1 MRKMTKMIKKF
12 LVKMFIPSSKK
23 LATIASEQICNAV
36 NGLGKE
42 KQISE
47 IMKYVEVLADLQN
60 KIATLLKDGKLDE
73 AEKKE
78 ISEALEPFIEKLLK
92 ML

>member
-1 MRKMTKMIKKF
+1 
-12 LVKMFIPSSKK
+12 MFIPSTKY
-23 LATIASEQICNAV
+23 LADMAAEQICNVV

-47 IMKYVEVLADLQN
+47 IMKYVDILADLQN

-78 ISEALEPFIEKLLK
+78 IANDLEPFIDKLLK

>member
-1 MRKMTKMIKKF
+1 MKKMIKF
-12 LVKMFIPSSKK
+12 LVIMFIPSAKS
-23 LATIASEQICNAV
+23 LADMAAEQIYAAV
-36 NGLGKE
+36 NCSDKE
-42 KQISE
+42 KE
-47 IMKYVEVLADLQN
+47 A
-60 KIATLLKDGKLDE
+60 KIANIAKYIDPLSTLTTKLVNMLKDGKLDE

>member
-1 MRKMTKMIKKF
+1 MIKF

-23 LATIASEQICNAV
+23 LADMAAEQIYAAV
-36 NGLGKE
+36 NCSDKE
-42 KQISE
+42 KE
-47 IMKYVEVLADLQN
+47 A
-60 KIATLLKDGKLDE
+60 KIANIAKYIDPISTITTKLVNLLHDGKIDE

-92 ML
+92 MV

>member
-1 MRKMTKMIKKF
+1 MIKSF
-12 LVKMFIPSSKK
+12 LIKLFLPNSKK
-23 LATIASEQICNAV
+23 IATIASEQLCNAV

-47 IMKYVEVLADLQN
+47 IMKYVEVLSDLQN

-73 AEKKE
+73 AEKQQ
-78 ISEALEPFIEKLLK
+78 IANDLEPFIEKLIK

>member
-1 MRKMTKMIKKF
+1 MKKMLKF
-12 LVKMFIPSSKK
+12 VKLFIPSAKSLSDMAAEK
-23 LATIASEQICNAV
+23 IYSAV
-36 NGLGKE
+36 NCSDKE
-42 KQISE
+42 KEAQIAN
-47 IMKYVEVLADLQN
+47 IAKYIDPLSTLTTKLVN
-60 KIATLLKDGKLDE
+60 LLKDGKLNE

>member
-1 MRKMTKMIKKF
+1 MLKSLIK
-12 LVKMFIPSSKK
+12 LFIPSSKK
-23 LATIASEQICNAV
+23 LADMAAEQIYDAV
-36 NGLGKE
+36 NGSDKE
-42 KQISE
+42 AQIANMANYLDPIS
-47 IMKYVEVLADLQN
+47 
-60 KIATLLKDGKLDE
+60 TLTTKLVNLLHDGKLDE